1 MRFDEE
7 ILITDYF
14 PLPSMLFGLQMRFI
28 FVRTFLAILF
38 VSGLLSSSSWAHA
51 RLVRS
56 EPVKDAEVAGAPE
69 RVNLWFNELLEDGF
83 NVVTVFP
90 AKELTEKKRSD
101 LVAEKPRVNPKDRT
115 QLSVKLAPLAP
126 GEYIIE
132 WRVLSRDGH
141 SAPGRI
147 TFRVKGR

>member
-1 MRFDEE
+1 MRFPA
-7 ILITDYF
+7 I
-14 PLPSMLFGLQMRFI
+14 RA
-28 FVRTFLAILF
+28 FLALLVLSGIL
-38 VSGLLSSSSWAHA
+38 SPSAWAHA
-51 RLVRS
+51 RLLRS
-56 EPVKDAEVAGAPE
+56 EPVKDAEVSTSPE
-69 RVNLWFNELLEDGF
+69 HVNLWFSELLEDGF

-90 AKELTEKKRSD
+90 SKELTEKKRSD

-115 QLSVKLAPLAP
+115 QLTVKLARLDP

-147 TFRVKGR
+147 TFRVKAR